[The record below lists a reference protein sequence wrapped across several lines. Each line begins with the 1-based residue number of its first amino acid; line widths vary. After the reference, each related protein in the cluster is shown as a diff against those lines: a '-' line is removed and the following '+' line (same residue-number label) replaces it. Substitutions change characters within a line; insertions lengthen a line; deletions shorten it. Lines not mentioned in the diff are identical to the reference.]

1 MLPTRLSNTVVIF
14 HRPFIL
20 DGFGAVQ
27 PAGNYSVEIEEEGVP
42 PGSERPGN
50 RLSTKIRLT
59 RAGVN
64 EYLPIDPDA
73 LQTALERDNAQM
85 DRIEQERIAK
95 SRHSTAKKLNSFN
108 MRLWK

>member
-1 MLPTRLSNTVVIF
+1 M
-14 HRPFIL
+14 
-20 DGFGAVQ
+20 
-27 PAGNYSVEIEEEGVP
+27 
-42 PGSERPGN
+42 
-50 RLSTKIRLT
+50 
-59 RAGVN
+59 RAGEN